1 MKNKCKAM
9 TLVELICVVAIVAVL
24 IAIGVLGMNG
34 VRRFKAER
42 QIHTMTGELSDLRHR
57 AMAQRTNTA
66 MAFTANDYVLDN
78 GEKTKTVPYE
88 EELTLTDVTTA
99 NKEPNFTFSPSG
111 RPSNSGTV
119 TFRVGERAYRI
130 IVAPVNGRIRMEQVD
145 EEE

>member
-24 IAIGVLGMNG
+24 IAIGVLGLKG

-57 AMAQRTNTA
+57 AMAQRKETA
-66 MAFTANDYVLDN
+66 MSFSREAYALEN

-88 EELTLTDVTTA
+88 EELKLVNYSTA
-99 NKEPNFTFSPSG
+99 NELPNFTFSSSG

-119 TFRVGERAYRI
+119 TFQVGETVYRV
-130 IVAPVNGRIRMEQVD
+130 IVAPVNGRVRMEKAD
-145 EEE
+145 EKE

>member
-1 MKNKCKAM
+1 MKNKCNAM

-24 IAIGVLGMNG
+24 IAIGVLGLNG

-57 AMAQRTNTA
+57 AMAQRKETTMTFSA
-66 MAFTANDYVLDN
+66 EAYALDN

-88 EELTLTDVTTA
+88 EELKLVKYSTA
-99 NKEPNFTFSPSG
+99 NKLPSFTFSPSG

-119 TFRVGERAYRI
+119 TFQVGKTVYHV
-130 IVAPVNGRIRMEQVD
+130 IVAPVNGRIRMEKAN
-145 EEE
+145 EKE